1 MFSEVKSM
9 LPVMG
14 DDYDA
19 EIILQIKAAALDL
32 TRTADIVL
40 PGSIDI
46 KRELEEVSN
55 PFYDPNDPENDEPER
70 VLSWVI
76 HDNSTV
82 TDELIIVTIATWC
95 TARIGNPPNYDKLLA
110 AYEMYKGNLC
120 RSSEYT
126 NYPEDE
132 AEPED
137 EDEPEAGADEEP
149 AETDPPAGE

>member
-46 KRELEEVSN
+46 SRDAVTGE
-55 PFYDPNDPENDEPER
+55 
-70 VLSWVI
+70 I
-76 HDNSTV
+76 TDNSTV
-82 TDELIIVTIATWC
+82 TDELIIVTVATWC

-110 AYEMYKGNLC
+110 AYEMYKGNL
-120 RSSEYT
+120 RISSEYS

-132 AEPED
+132 EEPED

>member
-46 KRELEEVSN
+46 SLDAETG
-55 PFYDPNDPENDEPER
+55 
-70 VLSWVI
+70 VI
-76 HDNSTV
+76 TDNSTV

-110 AYEMYKGNLC
+110 AYEMYKGNL
-120 RSSEYT
+120 RISSEYS

-132 AEPED
+132 EEPED

>member
-32 TRTADIVL
+32 TRTAEIVL

-46 KRELEEVSN
+46 SRDAVTGE
-55 PFYDPNDPENDEPER
+55 
-70 VLSWVI
+70 I
-76 HDNSTV
+76 TDNSTV
-82 TDELIIVTIATWC
+82 TDELIILTIATWC
-95 TARIGNPPNYDKLLA
+95 IARIGNPPDYDKLLA
-110 AYEMYKGNLC
+110 AYEMYKGNL
-120 RSSEYT
+120 RISSEYS

-132 AEPED
+132 EEPED

>member
-46 KRELEEVSN
+46 SLDAETG
-55 PFYDPNDPENDEPER
+55 
-70 VLSWVI
+70 VI
-76 HDNSTV
+76 TDNSTV
-82 TDELIIVTIATWC
+82 TDELIIVTVATWC

-110 AYEMYKGNLC
+110 AYEMYKGNL
-120 RSSEYT
+120 RISSEYS

-137 EDEPEAGADEEP
+137 EDEPEEGADEDP
-149 AETDPPAGE
+149 GETDPPAGE

>member
-1 MFSEVKSM
+1 MFSEVKSL
-9 LPVMG
+9 LPVSG
-14 DDYDA
+14 DGYDA
-19 EIILQIKAAALDL
+19 EIILQIKACALDL

-46 KRELEEVSN
+46 SRDAETG
-55 PFYDPNDPENDEPER
+55 
-70 VLSWVI
+70 VI
-76 HDNSTV
+76 TDNSTV
-82 TDELIIVTIATWC
+82 TDELIIATIAIWC

-110 AYEMYKGNLC
+110 AYEMHKGNL
-120 RSSEYT
+120 RISSEYS

-137 EDEPEAGADEEP
+137 EDEPEAGADQEP

>member
-32 TRTADIVL
+32 TRTAEIVL

-46 KRELEEVSN
+46 SRDAVTGE
-55 PFYDPNDPENDEPER
+55 
-70 VLSWVI
+70 I
-76 HDNSTV
+76 TDNSTV
-82 TDELIIVTIATWC
+82 TDELIIVTVATWC
-95 TARIGNPPNYDKLLA
+95 TARIGNPPNYDKLMA

-120 RSSEYT
+120 SSSEYS

-132 AEPED
+132 EEPED

>member
-1 MFSEVKSM
+1 MFSEVKSL
-9 LPVMG
+9 LPVSG
-14 DDYDA
+14 DGYDA
-19 EIILQIKAAALDL
+19 DIILQIKAAALDL
-32 TRTADIVL
+32 TRTAEIVL

-46 KRELEEVSN
+46 SRDAVTGE
-55 PFYDPNDPENDEPER
+55 
-70 VLSWVI
+70 I
-76 HDNSTV
+76 TDNSTV

-110 AYEMYKGNLC
+110 AYEMYKGNL
-120 RSSEYT
+120 RISSEYS

-137 EDEPEAGADEEP
+137 EDEPEEGADQEP

>member
-46 KRELEEVSN
+46 SLDAETG
-55 PFYDPNDPENDEPER
+55 
-70 VLSWVI
+70 VI
-76 HDNSTV
+76 TDNSTV

-110 AYEMYKGNLC
+110 AYEMYKGNL
-120 RSSEYT
+120 RISSEYS

-137 EDEPEAGADEEP
+137 EDEPEEGADEDP
-149 AETDPPAGE
+149 GETDPPAGE

>member
-46 KRELEEVSN
+46 SMDAETG
-55 PFYDPNDPENDEPER
+55 
-70 VLSWVI
+70 VI
-76 HDNSTV
+76 TDNSTV

-110 AYEMYKGNLC
+110 AYEMYKGNL
-120 RSSEYT
+120 RISSEYS

-137 EDEPEAGADEEP
+137 EDEPEEGADEDP
-149 AETDPPAGE
+149 GETDPPAGE